1 MNAREVAFEVLL
13 SVIKGEAYSNVALSK
28 ALNDAD
34 LSPQDAGLTA
44 EIVYGTLNRYRLLQY
59 KLTPHYQGRVKDWI
73 KVLLAMALY
82 QIVYLD
88 RVPTYAA
95 VDEAT
100 KMATARGGEFNGKV
114 VNAILRK
121 LTETPI
127 KDSIEM
133 EKGANRLAIET
144 SHPTWLIRLWEAQFG
159 MEKTEAMARRNRERA
174 NLVLRTNLTKTTTA
188 ELKGKLQMEDV
199 FCSLGH
205 LYDDALIVMS
215 GNPIHTNSFKEG
227 LFYIQ
232 DEASMM
238 PALALAPKAGAKVL
252 DVCGAPGGKTLH
264 LAQMVGDTGT
274 VYAHDIYA
282 HKIERIHENMN
293 RMGITNVEAD
303 VCSALKLH
311 TKYEEESFDYVL
323 VDAPCSGLGIL
334 RRHPEARLTKQPEDL
349 DTITDIQKDILQQ
362 ASKFVKP
369 GGRLV
374 YSTCTVNRKENQ
386 RQIETFLNENQNFSF
401 DSEFKSRMPE
411 ALAGNFE
418 HEMLQLFP
426 QDFDTD
432 GFFIAALVKKKS

>member
-1 MNAREVAFEVLL
+1 MTAREVAFEVLL
-13 SVIKGEAYSNVALSK
+13 SVIKDEAYSNVALSK
-28 ALNDAD
+28 GLKDAD
-34 LSPQDAGLTA
+34 LSSQDAGLVA

-59 KLTPHYQGRVKDWI
+59 KLNPHYQGRVKEWI
-73 KVLLAMALY
+73 KVLLAMSLY

-88 RVPTYAA
+88 RVPTYAI

-100 KMATARGGEFNGKV
+100 KLATSRGGEFNGKV

-121 LTETPI
+121 LTEVPI

-174 NLVLRTNLTKTTTA
+174 HLVLRTNLKKTTTA
-188 ELKGKLQMEDV
+188 ELKGKLQTEDV
-199 FCSLGH
+199 FCSLGQI
-205 LYDDALIVMS
+205 YEDALIIRS
-215 GNPIHTNSFKEG
+215 GNPLNTDSFREG

-232 DEASMM
+232 DEASML
-238 PALALAPKAGAKVL
+238 PALALAPEKGARVL
-252 DVCGAPGGKTLH
+252 DVCAAPGGKTLH
-264 LAQMVGDTGT
+264 LAEMVGDTGV
-274 VYAHDIYA
+274 VYAHDIFD
-282 HKIERIHENMN
+282 HKISRLRENMT

-303 VCSALKLH
+303 LCSALELH

-334 RRHPEARLTKQPEDL
+334 RRHPEARLTKEPEDL
-349 DTITDIQKDILQQ
+349 DAIMDVQKKILLN

-386 RQIETFLNENQNFSF
+386 RQVEAFLNENQHFGF
-401 DSEFKSRMPE
+401 DPGFQSRMPKLLE
-411 ALAGNFE
+411 ENFE

-432 GFFIAALVKKKS
+432 GFFIAALVRKSK